1 MFREKSSMLLGNVLP
16 LMHGIDVPIAG
27 SYTLDQLPSSCEQS
41 TERSTERSFPWLVL
55 KSVPKT
61 FVTNMHLIEHNNN
74 EKLRK

>member
-41 TERSTERSFPWLVL
+41 TEQSFPWLVL

-61 FVTNMHLIEHNNN
+61 LVTNMHLIEHNNN
-74 EKLRK
+74 EKLGK